1 MAEQIQGIR
10 GMGDVLPGDTPVW
23 QSVEGVLQQTMQAY
37 AYREIRIP
45 IVERTELFERSIGEV
60 TDIVEKEMYSFADRN
75 GENITLR
82 PEATAGI
89 VRAGISHGLLHNQKQ
104 KLWCAGPM
112 FRYEKPQRGRY
123 RQFHQFDVEAL
134 GYAGPDIDAELIMM
148 SARIWSELKL
158 DSVELQLNSL
168 GTPQSRKKYRDALTR
183 YFSSHEDALDEDS
196 RQRLHRNPMRILDS
210 KNPEMEPVIRQ
221 APKINDYLDSE
232 SADHFEALQQLL
244 GDAGIQFTVNSRLV
258 RGLDYYTRTVFEWVT
273 DRLGSQGAVCSG
285 GRYDGLVEH
294 LGGKS
299 TPAIGWAIGMERLV
313 ELYELSG
320 HADVGNERHVYIVA
334 VGDEAAR
341 TAFRIAETLRSEYT
355 DLRVEMNSGGGGF
368 KSQFKRADRSGAA
381 LALILGE
388 EEVNSELIGLKPL
401 RKEGNQTQ
409 VALADL
415 NTAIDDF
422 LRPTTNTS

>member
-37 AYREIRIP
+37 AYQEIRIP

-75 GENITLR
+75 GESITLR

-134 GYAGPDIDAELIMM
+134 GYEGPDIDAELIMM

-168 GTPQSRKKYRDALTR
+168 GTPQSRKKYRDALTG

-210 KNPEMEPVIRQ
+210 KNPEMEPVIQQ
-221 APKINDYLDSE
+221 APKINEYLDSE

-381 LALILGE
+381 LALIIGE
-388 EEVNSELIGLKPL
+388 EEVKSGLIGLKPL
-401 RKEGNQTQ
+401 REEGNQQQ

-415 NTAIDDF
+415 NTAIDEF
-422 LRPTTNTS
+422 LQSSINPS

>member
-37 AYREIRIP
+37 AYQEIRIP

-75 GENITLR
+75 GESITLR

-134 GYAGPDIDAELIMM
+134 GYEGPDIDAELIMM

-168 GTPQSRKKYRDALTR
+168 GTPQSRKKYRDALTG

-210 KNPEMEPVIRQ
+210 KNPEMEPVIQQ
-221 APKINDYLDSE
+221 APKINEYLDSE

-273 DRLGSQGAVCSG
+273 DRLGSQGSVCSG

-320 HADVGNERHVYIVA
+320 HADVGNGRHVYIVA

-381 LALILGE
+381 LALIIGE
-388 EEVNSELIGLKPL
+388 EEVKSGLIGLKPL
-401 RKEGNQTQ
+401 REEGNQQQ

-415 NTAIDDF
+415 NTAIDEF
-422 LRPTTNTS
+422 LQSSTNPS

>member
-37 AYREIRIP
+37 AYQEIRIP

-75 GENITLR
+75 GESITLR

-134 GYAGPDIDAELIMM
+134 GYEGPDIDAELIMM

-168 GTPQSRKKYRDALTR
+168 GTPQSRQKYRDALTG

-210 KNPEMEPVIRQ
+210 KNPEMELVIQQ
-221 APKINDYLDSE
+221 APKINDCLDSE

-244 GDAGIQFTVNSRLV
+244 RDAAIQFTVNPRLV

-320 HADVGNERHVYIVA
+320 HADVGNERHIYIVA
-334 VGDEAAR
+334 VGDDAAR

-381 LALILGE
+381 LALIIGE
-388 EEVNSELIGLKPL
+388 EEVKSELIGLKPL
-401 RKEGNQTQ
+401 REEGNQQQ

-415 NTAIDDF
+415 NTAIDQF
-422 LRPTTNTS
+422 LQSSTNPS

>member
-168 GTPQSRKKYRDALTR
+168 GTPQSRKKYRDALTG

>member
-37 AYREIRIP
+37 AYKEIRIP

-75 GENITLR
+75 GESITLR

-134 GYAGPDIDAELIMM
+134 GYEGPDIDAELIMM

-168 GTPQSRKKYRDALTR
+168 GTPQSRKKYRDALTG

-210 KNPEMEPVIRQ
+210 KNPEMEPVIQQ
-221 APKINDYLDSE
+221 APKINEYLDSE

-244 GDAGIQFTVNSRLV
+244 GDAGIQFAVNSRLV

-320 HADVGNERHVYIVA
+320 HADVGNEHHVYIVA

-381 LALILGE
+381 LALIIGE
-388 EEVNSELIGLKPL
+388 EEVKSGLIGLKPL
-401 RKEGNQTQ
+401 REEGNQQQ
-409 VALADL
+409 VALDDL
-415 NTAIDDF
+415 NTAIDEF
-422 LRPTTNTS
+422 LQSSTNPS

>member
-10 GMGDVLPGDTPVW
+10 GMGDVLPGDTPIW
-23 QSVEGVLQQTMQAY
+23 QSVEAVLQQTMQAY
-37 AYREIRIP
+37 VYQEIRIP

-75 GENITLR
+75 GENISLR

-112 FRYEKPQRGRY
+112 FRYEKPQKGRY

-134 GYAGPDIDAELIMM
+134 GYEGPDIDAELIMM

-158 DSVELQLNSL
+158 DAVELQLNSL
-168 GTPQSRKKYRDALTR
+168 GTLQSRKKYRDALTE
-183 YFSSHEDALDEDS
+183 YFSSHEDVLDTDS

-210 KNPEMEPVIRQ
+210 KNPEMEPLIQQ
-221 APKINDYLDSE
+221 APKINEYLDAA
-232 SADHFEALQQLL
+232 SADHFEVLQQLL
-244 GDAGIQFTVNSRLV
+244 GDAGIEFTVNPRLV

-273 DRLGSQGAVCSG
+273 DRLGSQGAICSG
-285 GRYDGLVEH
+285 GRYDGLVEQ

-313 ELYELSG
+313 ELHKLSG
-320 HADVGNERHVYIVA
+320 RADADNERHVYIVA
-334 VGDEAAR
+334 VGDEASR
-341 TAFRIAETLRSEYT
+341 TGFRIAETLRSEYT
-355 DLRVEMNSGGGGF
+355 NLRVEMNSGGGGF

-388 EEVNSELIGLKPL
+388 EELKSELIGLKAL
-401 RKEGNQTQ
+401 RKEGIQKQ

-422 LRPTTNTS
+422 LQSSTNTN